1 MQTNSKC
8 FFFFFCFWLWFA
20 LYCLILFSTS
30 LFVMYSWETGFD
42 LVSSIFARL
51 LIAYNLGVFIHMEW
65 SELELL
71 LRSYEVRKLA
81 EEINWVVSSSKAFSD
96 KGGKNSWCPLG
107 RRFLLF
113 SAKETVTVGH
123 AITFLSAGRLISL
136 HLSYTL
142 FSSAVPNWN
151 LFPCAL

>member
-1 MQTNSKC
+1 MFVCLFIS
-8 FFFFFCFWLWFA
+8 FFFWLWFA

-30 LFVMYSWETGFD
+30 LFVMYSWETGFE
-42 LVSSIFARL
+42 LVSSIFARFL
-51 LIAYNLGVFIHMEW
+51 TANNIGVFIHMEW

-81 EEINWVVSSSKAFSD
+81 EETNWVVLSSKAFSD
-96 KGGKNSWCPLG
+96 KGGKNSWCALG
-107 RRFLLF
+107 RRFLLLF
-113 SAKETVTVGH
+113 AKESVTVGR

-142 FSSAVPNWN
+142 FSSAVPNWS